1 MPDSVSCKQWAFN
14 RYFSNEWLSEIVRA
28 EQYPRDVNWK
38 GRAESTVFR
47 SPYLHERGQRKRE
60 LVSILRLNMNSEGT
74 PKPGENGC
82 FWERELSP
90 AYERETHFS
99 LYACVCL
106 PRACS
111 IHSSKEKKTTQK
123 VKESI
128 SFKNLQVSISFISWK
143 NSDFGEQ
150 QGAAPFLRDKGSRMV
165 PFAFSLGCLVYFR
178 YLLFIMRK
186 K

>member
-1 MPDSVSCKQWAFN
+1 M
-14 RYFSNEWLSEIVRA
+14 
-28 EQYPRDVNWK
+28 
-38 GRAESTVFR
+38 FR

-74 PKPGENGC
+74 PNLGRMVASEKENC
-82 FWERELSP
+82 LQRTRERPTFHCMLV
-90 AYERETHFS
+90 
-99 LYACVCL
+99 CVYHVHVVSTL
-106 PRACS
+106 Q
-111 IHSSKEKKTTQK
+111 KKKKTTQK

-150 QGAAPFLRDKGSRMV
+150 QGAAPFLRDKGSRTV
-165 PFAFSLGCLVYFR
+165 PFAFSLGCLVYFQ